1 MLWFNLLQNTIYCGK
16 LHPTSYYQH
25 YGNVGWGS
33 LVDHEEKLGGKR
45 DTIEDLVL
53 CSFRRPTAA
62 ITFISNNLPQAK
74 VKEEG

>member
-16 LHPTSYYQH
+16 LHLTSYQH

-33 LVDHEEKLGGKR
+33 LVSYREKSGGKR

-53 CSFRRPTAA
+53 CSFRRPIVA
-62 ITFISNNLPQAK
+62 IMFISKYLTQVK
-74 VKEEG
+74 VKEES

>member
-16 LHPTSYYQH
+16 LHLTSYRH
-25 YGNVGWGS
+25 YENVGWDS
-33 LVDHEEKLGGKR
+33 LVNYKEKLGGKR

-53 CSFRRPTAA
+53 CSFRHPIVA
-62 ITFISNNLPQAK
+62 ITFISNNLPQTK